1 MKMGSLAQSSNHQNC
16 IKSTNKIPEYAREY
30 KKEWLFIRGIN
41 KELDS
46 FIRIHDPE
54 GKKFSSPKADRIKYI
69 IKRFLRGQEN
79 GRLKKDIS
87 HLLLKKTDVNSIDF
101 LEEFDFDNYGDL
113 FYEFEEYPRYIN
125 EYDKNKFYEFVE
137 SFNKLKKQLKTDSN
151 SDSDS
156 DIVIIFTDSDSDIE
170 DDNIILPDSD
180 SDSDIEDDNII
191 LPDSDSDSDREELD
205 TSYTDSDIED
215 FTNILNSL
223 VSNSDSD
230 SDNF

>member
-1 MKMGSLAQSSNHQNC
+1 MHLICPLRFCIVVMKMGSLAQSSNHQNC

-69 IKRFLRGQEN
+69 IKRFLKGQEN

-101 LEEFDFDNYGDL
+101 LEEFVFDNYGDL

-180 SDSDIEDDNII
+180 SDSD
-191 LPDSDSDSDREELD
+191 REELD